1 MFGLKKTNKFTFS
14 SISPDEIFLD
24 SENLPDF
31 DKHQMEGSI
40 EKSIGRKTFWGLS
53 FVFIVFSLLL
63 LFRAGYLQIIKGD
76 DFAARA
82 ENNSLK
88 TIPLFAARGLIYD
101 RKNQLLAW
109 NDPVLYLV
117 LDKSVWTIPTLPAGQ
132 AGGKQAAQD
141 KKEKEVE
148 QKLSSLFDSL
158 SLASQEKTGRI
169 IKFNKPKRSNQDS
182 ILAVFYDWNEINDIR
197 QKWSD
202 LPLRIEPASLRFYKE
217 TTGVSHVLGY
227 LGYPSSEELKESS
240 SIVYEDVI
248 GKSGVEKQYENI
260 LRGSTGLKVEEIN
273 SKNEL
278 QSEFIQTLSIPGE
291 DLHLSIDFAVQN
303 KLYEILKTVSI
314 DRGFNGG
321 AAVVIDINTGELLVM
336 TSYPEYSS
344 RVMSRGGPKE
354 TIQGYFNDPLKPF
367 LNRAVA
373 GAYPPGSIIKPF
385 MALAALNEK
394 IISPSKQVFSSGKI
408 TIPNPYKGGEDSI
421 FYDWKAHGWVDME
434 RALAVSS
441 NVYFYSIGGGYG
453 DVQGLGINRINKY
466 AKIFGLGSK
475 TWLEF
480 GNEIEGLV
488 PSPEV
493 KKNNSASDP
502 VWRIGDTYN
511 SSIGQGFFQVTP
523 IQMAVAA
530 AAIANDGYM
539 LKPHLVLAD
548 AEQNQKEKITVDGE
562 EIPVDYFNIVK
573 KGMRRGS
580 LEGTSKALGSLKVEF
595 AAKTGTAEAVG
606 KKIVNSWLIG
616 FWPYQKPRYAIS
628 LVLEKGRSSNL
639 VGSVYA
645 TLQFM
650 EWMSVYAPEYLTSD

>member
-1 MFGLKKTNKFTFS
+1 MIGLKKSNKFTFS

-24 SENLPDF
+24 SENLPGF
-31 DKHQMEGSI
+31 DRHQMEGSI
-40 EKSIGRKTFWGLS
+40 EKSIGRKNFWGLS
-53 FVFIVFSLLL
+53 FVFVIFGLMLFS
-63 LFRAGYLQIIKGD
+63 RVGYLQVVKGKE
-76 DFAARA
+76 FAARA

-88 TIPLFAARGLIYD
+88 TIPLFADRGLIYD

-117 LDKSVWTIPTLPAGQ
+117 LDKSAWL
-132 AGGKQAAQD
+132 D
-141 KKEKEVE
+141 KNKEKEIE
-148 QKLSSLFDSL
+148 RKLNNFFDSL
-158 SLASQEKTGRI
+158 SLVSQENAGRI
-169 IKFNKPKRSNQDS
+169 IKFNKPKKTSKDS
-182 ILAVFYDWNEINDIR
+182 ILAVFYDWTVVNDIR

-202 LPLRIEPASLRFYKE
+202 LPLRVEPASLRFYKE
-217 TTGVSHVLGY
+217 TTGVSHILGY

-240 SIVYEDVI
+240 VVVYEDVI
-248 GKSGVEKQYENI
+248 GKGGVEKQYENI
-260 LRGSTGLKVEEIN
+260 LRGSTGLKVEEMN

-278 QSEFIQTLSIPGE
+278 QSEFIKKPSVPGE
-291 DLHLSIDFAVQN
+291 DVHLSIDSAVQS
-303 KLYEILKTVSI
+303 KLYEILKTVST
-314 DRGFNGG
+314 DRGFSGG
-321 AAVVIDINTGELLVM
+321 AAVVIDVNTGELLAM

-344 RVMSRGGPKE
+344 RVMARGGPKE
-354 TIQGYFNDPLKPF
+354 TIQGYLNDPLKPF

-394 IISPSKQVFSSGKI
+394 IISPSKQIFSSGKI
-408 TIPNPYKGGEDSI
+408 TVPNPYKGGEDSV

-434 RALAVSS
+434 KALAVSS

-475 TWLEF
+475 TGLEF
-480 GNEIEGLV
+480 GNEIEGLA

-523 IQMAVAA
+523 IQMVVAA
-530 AAIANDGYM
+530 AAIANNGYL
-539 LKPHLVLAD
+539 LKPRLILGG
-548 AEQNQKEKITVDGE
+548 AEQGKKQKITVDGA
-562 EIPVDYFNIVK
+562 EIPIEYFNIVK
-573 KGMRRGS
+573 RGMRQGS
-580 LEGTSKALGSLKVEF
+580 LEGTSKALGGLEVEF

-606 KKIVNSWLIG
+606 KKVVNSWLIG
-616 FWPYQKPRYAIS
+616 FWPYQKPRYAMSI
-628 LVLEKGRSSNL
+628 VLEKGSSVNL

-650 EWMSVYAPEYLTSD
+650 EWMSAYAPEYLTAD

>member
-1 MFGLKKTNKFTFS
+1 MFGLKKTNKFTFN

-24 SENLPDF
+24 SENLPGF
-31 DKHQMEGSI
+31 DRHQMEGSI

-63 LFRAGYLQIIKGD
+63 LFRVGYLQIIKGD

-117 LDKSVWTIPTLPAGQ
+117 LDKSVWTLPTGQ
-132 AGGKQAAQD
+132 ADGRQTTQAN
-141 KKEKEVE
+141 KEKEVE
-148 QKLSSLFDSL
+148 QKLNSLFDSL
-158 SLASQEKTGRI
+158 SLASQEKKGRI

-217 TTGVSHVLGY
+217 TTGISHILGY

-240 SIVYEDVI
+240 SVAYEDVI
-248 GKSGVEKQYENI
+248 GKSGIEKQYENI
-260 LRGSTGLKVEEIN
+260 LRGSTGFKVEEMN

-278 QSEFIQTLSIPGE
+278 QSEFIQTLSTPGK

-303 KLYEILKTVSI
+303 KLYEILETVSI
-314 DRGFNGG
+314 DRGFSGG

-354 TIQGYFNDPLKPF
+354 TIQGYFNNPLKPF

-373 GAYPPGSIIKPF
+373 GTYPPGSIIKPF

-394 IISPSKQVFSSGKI
+394 IISPVKQIFSSGKI

-421 FYDWKAHGWVDME
+421 FYDWKTHGWVDME

-466 AKIFGLGSK
+466 AKIFGVGSK
-475 TWLEF
+475 TRLQF
-480 GNEIEGLV
+480 GNEVKGLV

-493 KKNNSASDP
+493 KKINSASDS

-511 SSIGQGFFQVTP
+511 SSIGQGIFQVTP
-523 IQMAVAA
+523 IQMAIAA

-539 LKPHLVLAD
+539 LKPRLVLGD
-548 AEQNQKEKITVDGE
+548 AEQNQKEKITVDGKG
-562 EIPVDYFNIVK
+562 IPADYFNIVK
-573 KGMRRGS
+573 KGMRQGS
-580 LEGTSKALGSLKVEF
+580 LEGTSKALGGLKVEF

-606 KKIVNSWLIG
+606 KKVVNSWLIG
-616 FWPYQKPRYAIS
+616 FWPYQKPRYAMS
-628 LVLEKGRSSNL
+628 LVLEKGSSANL

>member
-1 MFGLKKTNKFTFS
+1 MFGLKKTNKFTFN

-24 SENLPDF
+24 SENLPGF
-31 DKHQMEGSI
+31 DRHQMEGSI

-63 LFRAGYLQIIKGD
+63 LFRVGYLQIIKGD

-117 LDKSVWTIPTLPAGQ
+117 LDKSVWTLPTGQ
-132 AGGKQAAQD
+132 ADGRQTTQAN
-141 KKEKEVE
+141 KEKEVE
-148 QKLSSLFDSL
+148 QKLNSLFDSL
-158 SLASQEKTGRI
+158 SLASQEKKGRI

-217 TTGVSHVLGY
+217 TTGISHILGY

-240 SIVYEDVI
+240 SVAYEDVI
-248 GKSGVEKQYENI
+248 GKSGIEKQYENI
-260 LRGSTGLKVEEIN
+260 LRGSTGFKVEEMN

-278 QSEFIQTLSIPGE
+278 QSEFIQTLSTPGK

-303 KLYEILKTVSI
+303 KLYEILETVSI
-314 DRGFNGG
+314 DRGFSGG

-354 TIQGYFNDPLKPF
+354 TIQGYFNNPLKPF

-373 GAYPPGSIIKPF
+373 GTYPPGSIIKPF

-394 IISPSKQVFSSGKI
+394 IISPVKQIFSSGKI

-421 FYDWKAHGWVDME
+421 FYDWKTHGWVDME

-475 TWLEF
+475 TRLEF
-480 GNEIEGLV
+480 GNEVKGLV

-493 KKNNSASDP
+493 KKINSASDS

-523 IQMAVAA
+523 IQMAIAA

-539 LKPHLVLAD
+539 LKPHLVLGD
-548 AEQNQKEKITVDGE
+548 AEQNQKEKITVDGKG
-562 EIPVDYFNIVK
+562 IPADYFNIVK
-573 KGMRRGS
+573 KGMRQGS
-580 LEGTSKALGSLKVEF
+580 LEGTSKALGGLKVEF

-606 KKIVNSWLIG
+606 KKVVNSWLIG
-616 FWPYQKPRYAIS
+616 FWPYQKPRYAMS
-628 LVLEKGRSSNL
+628 LVLEKGSSANL